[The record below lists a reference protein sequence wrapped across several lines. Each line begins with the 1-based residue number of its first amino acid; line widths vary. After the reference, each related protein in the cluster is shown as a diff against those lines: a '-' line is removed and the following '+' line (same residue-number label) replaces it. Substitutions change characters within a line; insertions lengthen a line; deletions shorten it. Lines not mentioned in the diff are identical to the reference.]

1 MYLILLILI
10 HTLEYSSVR
19 HSCLGRLM
27 GTRMAGE
34 SNPDSVGLSNQ
45 ASPSLHFSPTP
56 VWCNPVLMG
65 HQTGETWTVGGQRKH
80 SMTRGWGGKQVE
92 KEWGLQTGAWLGA
105 ERGTGRLILKQRQ
118 IFKSSFT
125 VFIITKSY
133 EVAVNGALYALLC
146 YLVLI
151 KKWHCTRCSLAT

>member
-19 HSCLGRLM
+19 CSCLGRLM

-45 ASPSLHFSPTP
+45 DSPSLYFSPTP

-65 HQTGETWTVGGQRKH
+65 HQTGET
-80 SMTRGWGGKQVE
+80 
-92 KEWGLQTGAWLGA
+92 
-105 ERGTGRLILKQRQ
+105 
-118 IFKSSFT
+118 
-125 VFIITKSY
+125 
-133 EVAVNGALYALLC
+133 
-146 YLVLI
+146 
-151 KKWHCTRCSLAT
+151 